1 MFCRLAICLHSC
13 LVSAPF
19 SFRTLEVLPFGP
31 FWTRGWHGMLHER
44 AVKEAG
50 LAVVKISVID
60 LYSVTRAVAKVQCDS
75 CCCLLF

>member
-1 MFCRLAICLHSC
+1 
-13 LVSAPF
+13 
-19 SFRTLEVLPFGP
+19 
-31 FWTRGWHGMLHER
+31 MLHER